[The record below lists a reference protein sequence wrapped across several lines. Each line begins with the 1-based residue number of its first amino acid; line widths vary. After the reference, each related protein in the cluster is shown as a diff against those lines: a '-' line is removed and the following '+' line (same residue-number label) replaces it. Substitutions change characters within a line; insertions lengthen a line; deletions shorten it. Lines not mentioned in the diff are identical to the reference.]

1 MTTPIGTDE
10 HLEGIRRASLFR
22 SNFDFLYAEATFM
35 ASSDYISEDELIDL
49 VKSALDATVLGMSV
63 SL

>member
-1 MTTPIGTDE
+1 MTTPSRE
-10 HLEGIRRASLFR
+10 EYLEGIRRANLFI
-22 SNFDFLYAEATFM
+22 SNFNFLYAEKTFM

-49 VKSALDATVLGMSV
+49 VKSALGAAVLGMDV